1 MRAAYATADVGD
13 CAMPNEIA
21 AKTVPEVQSDGLSK
35 GERTRNRI
43 LDLTYE
49 SVIRKGFA
57 ATSIEEL
64 VEGAGITK
72 SGFFYHFRD
81 KNELARSLIERYT
94 AENEVFLDGLI
105 GRARELSDDPL
116 HAYLIFLKLFAEAMS
131 EVFAVHPGCLVA
143 IITFQDQAFD
153 RTVSTMN
160 ADGVIAWRQRFLA
173 WLEEIA
179 EAYPPRAPVDLP
191 AMADNAL
198 MYAYG
203 GAMLSKTM
211 AEPQLL
217 ARQILFYRETVRV
230 MFAPRQ

>member
-1 MRAAYATADVGD
+1 MVSA
-13 CAMPNEIA
+13 PA
-21 AKTVPEVQSDGLSK
+21 AKTVLEVQSEVLSK

-43 LDLTYE
+43 LDLTYD

-64 VEGAGITK
+64 VEAAGITK

-81 KNELARSLIERYT
+81 KNDLARRLIERYT

-105 GRARELSDDPL
+105 ARARELSDDPL
-116 HAYLIFLKLFAEAMS
+116 HSYLIFLKLFAEAMS

-153 RTVSTMN
+153 RIVSTMN
-160 ADGVIAWRQRFLA
+160 AEGVVAWRSRFLT
-173 WLEEIA
+173 WLKEIA
-179 EAYPPRAPVDLP
+179 EAYPPRAPVDLG
-191 AMADNAL
+191 ALADNAL

-203 GAMLSKTM
+203 GAMLSKTL
-211 AEPQLL
+211 AQPELL
-217 ARQILFYRETVRV
+217 GRQILFYRDMVRLL
-230 MFAPRQ
+230 FAPR

>member
-1 MRAAYATADVGD
+1 MTSD
-13 CAMPNEIA
+13 MSI
-21 AKTVPEVQSDGLSK
+21 KTVPEVRSETLSK
-35 GERTRNRI
+35 GERTRGRI
-43 LDLTYE
+43 LDLTYQ

-81 KNELARSLIERYT
+81 KNDLARALVERYA
-94 AENEVFLDGLI
+94 AESDAFIDGLI

-116 HAYLIFLKLFAEAMS
+116 HAYLIFLKLFAETMA
-131 EVFAVHPGCLVA
+131 EDFADMPGCLVA

-153 RTVSTMN
+153 RVVSRMN
-160 ADGVIAWRQRFLA
+160 SDGVFAWRERFMG

-179 EAYPPRAPVDLP
+179 AVYPPRVPVDLG
-191 AMADNAL
+191 ALADNAL

-203 GAMLSKTM
+203 GALLSKAM
-211 AEPQLL
+211 DQPALV
-217 ARQILFYRETVRV
+217 ARQILLYRDTVRLL
-230 MFAPRQ
+230 FLPGQ